1 MDGLK
6 SILLV
11 YLLFYLRCVCGST
24 ILCESGFCR
33 TYRFETG
40 CAVTASECSINNA
53 THTGLSMLSPTVC
66 NCCEFCL
73 PFYGEDQHCSRGGP
87 GMGTNVGRCG
97 PGLSCV
103 ASDDGFSYCRRMES
117 ECHSAQD
124 DYEARYE
131 AGDVGVLESPPICDG
146 KGSYAHFDCVPT
158 QTCYC
163 QSDEG
168 DRIFGEV
175 LNLGAV
181 TTQNMHCGCSKMH
194 EKIEKNIA
202 SGLRFPVVGP
212 RCTSDGNFNP
222 IQCLNRTCYCVD
234 KITGRIDGDHS
245 INLDYEPIKA
255 LSCYDATLD
264 LFPSQSQGEAPYNY
278 TTPCLEDLREK
289 IEFILKSEEDGYN
302 VDLFNNLAG
311 CLPDGTYSRIRTTRS
326 GSRICVDETRHQL
339 GDYEALP
346 GTQQFEDMD
355 CKCAQT
361 TAIMKALNERPV
373 CCNNGNFRTIQCRRG
388 LCRCVDSDGKQYG
401 RESDTV
407 TSLSCYKPDWRNLN
421 STDCYAR

>member
-73 PFYGEDQHCSRGGP
+73 PFYGEDLHCSRGGP

-168 DRIFGEV
+168 ERIFGEV

-181 TTQNMHCGCSKMH
+181 TTQNMHC
-194 EKIEKNIA
+194 
-202 SGLRFPVVGP
+202 
-212 RCTSDGNFNP
+212 D
-222 IQCLNRTCYCVD
+222 
-234 KITGRIDGDHS
+234 
-245 INLDYEPIKA
+245 
-255 LSCYDATLD
+255 DATLD